1 MQQPFGRLS
10 VNFQLITMRILVA
23 ACLFFSFAGYSQP
36 KSWTIG
42 VKGDTL
48 NMLDAQGQKQG
59 KWVIHHE
66 ALRGEPG
73 YDEEGE
79 YKNDK
84 KEGFWRR
91 YSQVG
96 DLTALENY
104 RWGNKDGK
112 SQYFNNF
119 GDPVREESWKAINP
133 DKLYDTLEVED
144 VEHLGQFKRVVVKN
158 EGAGIRHGLWKYYDP
173 RSGLIVKSENYVLGV
188 LEGKKKDA
196 VASAGTEKKAV
207 DKPQEVLDWEK
218 KNAGKKKVKVRTGS
232 TVN

>member
-1 MQQPFGRLS
+1 MRL
-10 VNFQLITMRILVA
+10 LVV
-23 ACLFFSFAGYSQP
+23 ACLLFSLAGFAQP
-36 KSWTIG
+36 KNFTIG

-48 NMLDAQGQKQG
+48 NLTDTRGEKQG
-59 KWVIHHE
+59 KWVIHYA

-73 YDEEGE
+73 YDEEGI

-84 KEGFWRR
+84 KEGPWRR
-91 YSQVG
+91 YSQSG

-104 RWGNKDGK
+104 RWGNKDGQ

-119 GDPVREESWKAINP
+119 GDPVRDESWKAINP
-133 DKLYDTLEVED
+133 NKLYDTLEVED

-158 EGAGIRHGLWKYYDP
+158 EGAGIRHGVWKYYDP
-173 RSGLIVKSENYVLGV
+173 RSGLIVKTENYVLGV

-196 VASAGTEKKAV
+196 VASAGTEKKAAE
-207 DKPQEVLDWEK
+207 KPQEVLEWEK